1 MLFKS
6 SQNLENRLIM
16 KSILRYIRAA
26 CLAVAALMAL
36 NACKKSFLEPQ
47 PYSRYVPEQL
57 QNKKGVE
64 ALLVGAYGMLDGQGI
79 SGASGWMVGATNWV
93 YGDVASD
100 DAYKGT
106 DANDQPQMTEIE
118 LYNSQPA
125 NTYFYY
131 KWVSLYEGVARAN
144 DVITFTNKT
153 AELTEAEKKD
163 YIAQARFLRAHFH
176 FEAKRLWDK
185 VPYIDEATTKYD
197 NKTDIWPKIEDD
209 FKAAYDN
216 LAETQSLV
224 GKVNKWAAASYLA
237 KVYMYEK
244 KFAEAK
250 ALYDVI
256 IPQGKTTNGKKYGL
270 QDMYWKNFDV
280 PYENSEEAVFSQQT
294 QASGTLAASAETSYE
309 LAYPYGGV
317 WGCCGFYQPS
327 QNLVNSYKTDAN
339 GLPYLDGTFNDVNLP
354 SDEGITSN
362 NPFNPDAI
370 TSLDPRLDWSVGR
383 RGIPYWDYGPHP
395 GRSWIRDQPYAG
407 PYSPKK
413 HVNKNSD
420 IGSLTNVNNNRQTAK
435 NYNIIRFADV
445 LLMAAEAEIEV
456 GSMEKAREYINLVR
470 DRASKP
476 GSWVTN
482 APYTGTAAT
491 PANYQIKTYSTPFAS
506 QDVARKAVR
515 FERRLEL
522 AMEGH
527 RFFDLVRWGIAAET
541 LNAYLAKE
549 KTRRSFFAGSANGF
563 TAGKNEYYPIPN
575 RIIEIAKKDGNN
587 LDQNPGY

>member
-1 MLFKS
+1 
-6 SQNLENRLIM
+6 M
-16 KSILRYIRAA
+16 KSILNCIRTA
-26 CLAVAALMAL
+26 CLAAVVFVAL

-47 PYSRYVPEQL
+47 PYSRYVPEEL
-57 QNKKGVE
+57 EIKKGVE
-64 ALLVGAYGMLDGQGI
+64 ALLVGTYGMLDGQGI
-79 SGASGWMVGATNWV
+79 AGASGWMVGSTNWV
-93 YGDVASD
+93 YADVASD

-131 KWVSLYEGVARAN
+131 KWLSLYEGVARAN
-144 DVITFTNKT
+144 DVVTFANNTK
-153 AELTEAEKKD
+153 ELTEADRKD
-163 YIAQARFLRAHFH
+163 YIAQARFLRGHFH
-176 FEAKRLWDK
+176 FEAKRIWNK
-185 VPYIDEATTKYD
+185 VPYADETTTKYD
-197 NKTDIWPKIEDD
+197 NKTDIWPKIEED
-209 FKAAYDN
+209 FKTAYDN
-216 LAETQSLV
+216 LPETRPNAEV

-280 PYENSEEAVFSQQT
+280 PYENSEEAVFAQQN

-327 QNLVNSYKTDAN
+327 QNLVNAYKTDAN
-339 GLPYLDGTFNDVNLP
+339 GLPFLDESYNNVNLAN
-354 SDEGITSN
+354 DEGITSN
-362 NPFNPDAI
+362 NPFNPDDV
-370 TSLDPRLDWSVGR
+370 TPLDPRLDWSVGR

-445 LLMAAEAEIEV
+445 LLMAAEAEIEA
-456 GSMEKAREYINLVR
+456 GSTEKAREYINLVR
-470 DRASKP
+470 ARAGNV
-476 GSWVTN
+476 GSLVTN
-482 APYTGTAAT
+482 SPYTGSAAT
-491 PANYQIKTYSTPFAS
+491 PANYQIKPYTTAFAS
-506 QDVARKAVR
+506 QDIARKAVR

-549 KTRRSFFAGSANGF
+549 KTRRSFFIGSVAGF
-563 TAGKNEYYPIPN
+563 TKGKNEYYPIPN
-575 RIIEIAKKDGNN
+575 RVIEIAKKDGNT
-587 LDQNPGY
+587 LEQNPGYF